1 MREWLCEN
9 KYKNYNII
17 IKKMMCINN
26 NDNFTDFR
34 LKIDRF
40 WMFSDRLQGLLESY
54 ELGQFD
60 WGWDVW

>member
-1 MREWLCEN
+1 
-9 KYKNYNII
+9 
-17 IKKMMCINN
+17 MMCINN

-60 WGWDVW
+60 